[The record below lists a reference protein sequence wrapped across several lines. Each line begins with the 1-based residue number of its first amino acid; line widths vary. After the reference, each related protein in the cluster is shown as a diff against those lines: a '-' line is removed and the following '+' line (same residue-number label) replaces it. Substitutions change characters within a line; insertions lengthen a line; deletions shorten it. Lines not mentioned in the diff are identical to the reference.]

1 MSYWG
6 DLEPQGP
13 RHEGLFTF
21 LLLVGL
27 TAVGLFDWLVWAA
40 R

>member
-21 LLLVGL
+21 LALFAVILIGL
-27 TAVGLFDWLVWAA
+27 GDWLVWSA